1 MADSQ
6 VSEPTVPYICA
17 YLQTGTYCT
26 HALFASQENLVYDMY
41 NTTNNLRIFTL
52 KMEHETYNKRDLFIT
67 KL

>member
-41 NTTNNLRIFTL
+41 NTINEQLENIYSENGT
-52 KMEHETYNKRDLFIT
+52 
-67 KL
+67 